1 MQKTE
6 PKHQNETKDTHGAH
20 DAIPNTKKKQPSN
33 KQKTENR
40 K

>member
-1 MQKTE
+1 MQKTA
-6 PKHQNETKDTHGAH
+6 PKHQNQTKDTHGAH